1 MLVIPG
7 GGGGGPPDKIDVDAC
22 RLALGCKLQILVLGM
37 ESHYICPFRYR
48 LVLCVKK
55 FT

>member
-1 MLVIPG
+1 MLVILG
-7 GGGGGPPDKIDVDAC
+7 GGGVLPDKIDVDAC

-37 ESHYICPFRYR
+37 EGHYICPFRYR

>member
-7 GGGGGPPDKIDVDAC
+7 GGGVYPEKIEVDDC